1 MCLYARSLTPLEG
14 RRIQSIIRRSKNRV
28 MIRRAQVVLLS
39 AQGMRS
45 QEISRM
51 TYLHTE
57 YVRELIRRFNCDGLA
72 LFQERSRSG
81 RPLIFNKELRA
92 EIIEYAL
99 SPPGLLGRPFSRWSV
114 AKLREY
120 LIEERIIKRIG
131 LETVRRIL
139 KEEHISLQRTKTWK
153 ESNDPKFESK
163 KNA

>member
-39 AQGMRS
+39 AQGMRG

-57 YVRELIRRFNCDGLA
+57 YVRELIRRFNRDGLA

-81 RPLIFNKELRA
+81 RPLLFNKELRA

-99 SPPGLLGRPFSRWSV
+99 SPPRLLGRPFSRWSV

-120 LIEERIIKRIG
+120 LIEKRIVKRIG

-153 ESNDPKFESK
+153 ESNDPEFESK